1 MVPVEAL
8 HKADLGQTMVFVV
21 QNGTVQLRQ
30 VEVGLSSDTYAE
42 ITSGLQAGEVVTTGT
57 VATE

>member
-1 MVPVEAL
+1 
-8 HKADLGQTMVFVV
+8 MVFVV
-21 QNGTVQLRQ
+21 QDGKVELRQ
-30 VEVGLSSDTYAE
+30 VEVGLSTDTYAE